1 MGFGQGFR
9 YGYLRL
15 VLSFQPVLDDFVKI
29 LVGAGCLGGIQIT
42 TTNDVRVRGVEIERI
57 GHVFKFLDW

>member
-15 VLSFQPVLDDFVKI
+15 VLSFQSVLDDFVKVFI
-29 LVGAGCLGGIQIT
+29 GAGCLGGIQIT
-42 TTNDVRVRGVEIERI
+42 TTNDVRVGGVEIECI
-57 GHVFKFLDW
+57 GYVFKFLDR